1 MKKVNKKEK
10 EIMTT
15 IAIAIPKMSEFD
27 KGYFLGFAESKAKQ
41 KRKKSSKRKK
51 CRYRRRRKWLEK
63 LKKF

>member
-27 KGYFLGFAESKAKQ
+27 KGYFLGFAESKAKEKKEQQ
-41 KRKKSSKRKK
+41 KK
-51 CRYRRRRKWLEK
+51 EMPV
-63 LKKF
+63 